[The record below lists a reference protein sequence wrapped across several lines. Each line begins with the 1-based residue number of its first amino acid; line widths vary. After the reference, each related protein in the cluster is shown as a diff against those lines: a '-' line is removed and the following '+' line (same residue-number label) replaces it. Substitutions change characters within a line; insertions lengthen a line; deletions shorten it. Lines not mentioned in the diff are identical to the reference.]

1 MSPQRRSPTLPAGD
15 ALLWLVGAASGAA
28 LIAIPELVAPLQTEM
43 TKFLLRCGAFF
54 VLGGLLGLLAP
65 SRPWRWAIA
74 SILLVP
80 FAEWLV
86 RLPAGETVHYRDLI
100 GVLWLTRRQVEDYF
114 LFSLVTLLGAVAGGA
129 AATGR

>member
-1 MSPQRRSPTLPAGD
+1 MSPHRRSPTLPAGD

-43 TKFLLRCGAFF
+43 TKLLLRYGAFF

-65 SRPWRWAIA
+65 GRPWRWAIA

-80 FAEWLV
+80 FAEWMV

-100 GVLWLTRRQVEDYF
+100 GVLWLTRRQLEDYF
-114 LFSLVTLLGAVAGGA
+114 LFSLVTLLGAVVGGA

>member
-1 MSPQRRSPTLPAGD
+1 VW
-15 ALLWLVGAASGAA
+15 LLGAASGAA
-28 LIAIPELVAPLQTEM
+28 LIVLPELVAPLQTEL

-80 FAEWLV
+80 VAEWLV
-86 RLPAGETVHYRDLI
+86 RLPAGETFHYRDLAD
-100 GVLWLTRRQVEDYF
+100 VLWLTRRQVEDY
-114 LFSLVTLLGAVAGGA
+114 LIFSLVTLLGAVAGGA
-129 AATGR
+129 AASAR